1 MEAQAYGRNN
11 SGDQVAS
18 RIRLEWAI
26 RQVRLGLMD
35 MQEAALAARVPV
47 TSFAAAVELEVTSPL
62 PRRPAPAPAQRGW
75 EAARPSWTA
84 PPRPSVT
91 AEART

>member
-1 MEAQAYGRNN
+1 MEAQANGRKD
-11 SGDQVAS
+11 SGNQVAT

-26 RQVRLGLMD
+26 RQHRLGLMD
-35 MQEAALAARVPV
+35 LQQAALAARVPV
-47 TSFAAAVELEVTSPL
+47 TSFAAAVELEVTRPL
-62 PRRPAPAPAQRGW
+62 PRIPAPAPAPKGW

-84 PPRPSVT
+84 PSYPSAM